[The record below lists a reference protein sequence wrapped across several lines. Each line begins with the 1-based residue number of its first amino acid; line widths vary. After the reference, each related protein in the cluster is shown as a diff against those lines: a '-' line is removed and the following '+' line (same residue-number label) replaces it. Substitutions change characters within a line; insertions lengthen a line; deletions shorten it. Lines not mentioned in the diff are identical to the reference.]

1 MQEQRWA
8 LDNAVLA
15 FAEIVYFSLITI
27 KVGDKNLRSAVSD
40 NGLASMFILLIL
52 SLLSLFSLSLFRTS
66 MNNYYIVRNEVVSQQ
81 SFYRAQ
87 SVADQM
93 VDMLRAIH
101 IQHYSEIKDLS
112 SHFTWIT
119 NEQRIDLKNVG
130 RPSFWQQLT
139 SKKFPPDAQAVAVLL
154 NTHTDIMPSE
164 SLIMTNDRHIQTCYF
179 TILAK
184 AEISGSTSI
193 VELGLRKR
201 IVQ

>member
-1 MQEQRWA
+1 
-8 LDNAVLA
+8 
-15 FAEIVYFSLITI
+15 
-27 KVGDKNLRSAVSD
+27 
-40 NGLASMFILLIL
+40 
-52 SLLSLFSLSLFRTS
+52 
-66 MNNYYIVRNEVVSQQ
+66 MNNYYIVRNEVVSKQ

-93 VDMLRAIH
+93 VEMLRAIN
-101 IQHYSEIKDLS
+101 IQNYSSIDDLS
-112 SHFTWIT
+112 SHFTWIK
-119 NEQRIDLKNVG
+119 NEQRIDLKTVA

-139 SKKFPPDAQAVAVLL
+139 SKKFPPDAQAIAVLL
-154 NTHTDIMPSE
+154 NTHTDKMPAE

-184 AEISGSTSI
+184 AENLGSTAI